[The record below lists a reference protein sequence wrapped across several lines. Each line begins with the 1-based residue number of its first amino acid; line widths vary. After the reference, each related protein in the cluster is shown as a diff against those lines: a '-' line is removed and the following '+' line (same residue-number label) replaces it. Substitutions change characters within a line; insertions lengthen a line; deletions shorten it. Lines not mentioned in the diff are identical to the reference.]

1 MREFPLI
8 VSYYTKDTLYQ
19 LEVQNLIASCQKW
32 SLDHHVEPIS
42 SLGSWERNCSYK
54 PFFLMKKLQ
63 QLKRPLFWVDADAV
77 FVQKPQWLD
86 VFNKDLAVRVNEK
99 WDDRHSSKVISG
111 SIFVN
116 ATQGAAVLLK
126 CWGQECIDSFL
137 NPERA
142 QEVWGQVALR
152 DVILR
157 GVRGAEV
164 GSLPWGYVAIVGNPN
179 DEKEISDVVIAHY
192 QASHRFKK
200 IINEAG

>member
-1 MREFPLI
+1 
-8 VSYYTKDTLYQ
+8 
-19 LEVQNLIASCQKW
+19 
-32 SLDHHVEPIS
+32 
-42 SLGSWERNCSYK
+42 
-54 PFFLMKKLQ
+54 
-63 QLKRPLFWVDADAV
+63 
-77 FVQKPQWLD
+77 
-86 VFNKDLAVRVNEK
+86 VNEK
-99 WDDRHSSKVISG
+99 WDDRHSSKVMSG

-116 ATQGAAVLLK
+116 ATQGAAALLK

-142 QEVWGQVALR
+142 QEVWDQVALR

-164 GSLPWGYVAIVGNPN
+164 GALPWGYVTIVGNPN

-192 QASHRFKK
+192 QASRRFKK